1 MNEFEISDTKV
12 DRKSCPHHAT
22 ITMKIDIRKMYDDG
36 SLDSQVMGNR
46 LLADYGISTKAQF
59 CISGP
64 TEADCIK
71 ILKEKLEK
79 LNVSRKCASNDQR

>member
-1 MNEFEISDTKV
+1 MNEFEISNNQV

-22 ITMKIDIRKMYDDG
+22 LTIKIDVRKMYDDG

-46 LLADYGISTKAQF
+46 LLSKYGISSKAQL
-59 CISGP
+59 CISGAS
-64 TEADCIK
+64 EADCIR

-79 LNVSRKCASNDQR
+79 LNG